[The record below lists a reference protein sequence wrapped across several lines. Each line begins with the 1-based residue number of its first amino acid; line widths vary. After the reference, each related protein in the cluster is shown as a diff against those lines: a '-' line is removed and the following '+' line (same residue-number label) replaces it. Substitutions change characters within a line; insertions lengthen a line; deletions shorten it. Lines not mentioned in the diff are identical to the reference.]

1 MKRYEIQE
9 VFNMLGE
16 ENLKVQRVKHGTRA
30 SIEVDGYLVKQQSLR
45 YATFYQK
52 GTTCVCCGKQGTHFK
67 LDVERG
73 VDPESTN
80 RRHFNLYAEDGT
92 LMTKDHILPKSLGG
106 EDCVDNLQTMCKD
119 CNELKRS
126 TPQEDLELEVV
137 IATEIQSGKET
148 YYRSIEDAAYKLC
161 MVIRGIG
168 IDKKN
173 KKIKQACVR
182 KAVQAT
188 IDLMNA
194 INNKTVLCNRLW
206 TVEKRVVS
214 GKSLEEIMLEGATTD
229 ETTEAVLSCKE

>member
-1 MKRYEIQE
+1 MEEKRYEIQE
-9 VFNMLGE
+9 VFDMLGE

-52 GTTCVCCGKQGTHFK
+52 GTTCVCCGKQGTHFR
-67 LDVERG
+67 LDIEQG
-73 VDPESTN
+73 ADPESTK

-92 LMTKDHILPKSLGG
+92 LITKDHIRPKSLGG
-106 EDCVDNLQTMCKD
+106 EDCIDNLQTMCKT

-137 IATEIQSGKET
+137 VATEIQSGKET

-206 TVEKRVVS
+206 TVEKRVFS
-214 GKSLEEIMLEGATTD
+214 GQSLEELKEEASSDTTQ
-229 ETTEAVLSCKE
+229 AM

>member
-1 MKRYEIQE
+1 MEEKRYGIQE
-9 VFNMLGE
+9 VFDMLGE
-16 ENLKVQRVKHGTRA
+16 EDLKVQRVKHGTRG

-73 VDPESTN
+73 VDPESTK

-92 LMTKDHILPKSLGG
+92 LMTKDHIRPKSLGG
-106 EDCVDNLQTMCKD
+106 EDCVENLQTMCKT

-137 IATEIQSGKET
+137 VATEIQSGKET

-161 MVIRGIG
+161 MVIRGLNVNLPKNH
-168 IDKKN
+168 KKN
-173 KKIKQACVR
+173 KQHFVR

-194 INNKTVLCNRLW
+194 INNKSVLCNRLW
-206 TVEKRVVS
+206 TVEKRVFS
-214 GKSLEEIMLEGATTD
+214 GQSLEELKEEASSDTTQ
-229 ETTEAVLSCKE
+229 AM

>member
-9 VFNMLGE
+9 VFDMLGE

-73 VDPESTN
+73 VDPESTK

-92 LMTKDHILPKSLGG
+92 LMTKDHIRPKSLGG
-106 EDCVDNLQTMCKD
+106 EDCVENLQTMCKT

-137 IATEIQSGKET
+137 VATEIQSGKET

-161 MVIRGIG
+161 MVIRGLNVNLPKNH
-168 IDKKN
+168 KKN
-173 KKIKQACVR
+173 KQHFVR

-194 INNKTVLCNRLW
+194 INNKSVLCNRLW
-206 TVEKRVVS
+206 TVEKRVFS
-214 GKSLEEIMLEGATTD
+214 GQSLEELKKEASN
-229 ETTEAVLSCKE
+229 ETT

>member
-1 MKRYEIQE
+1 MKRYGIQE
-9 VFNMLGE
+9 VFDMLGE
-16 ENLKVQRVKHGTRA
+16 ENLKVQRVKHGTRG
-30 SIEVDGYLVKQQSLR
+30 SIEVDGYLVKHQSLR

-73 VDPESTN
+73 VDPESTK

-106 EDCVDNLQTMCKD
+106 EDCVENLQTMCKD

-126 TPQEDLELEVV
+126 TPQEDIELEVV
-137 IATEIQSGKET
+137 VATEIQSGKET
-148 YYRSIEDAAYKLC
+148 YYKSIEDAAYKLC
-161 MVIRGIG
+161 MVIRGLNVNLPKNH
-168 IDKKN
+168 KKN
-173 KKIKQACVR
+173 KQHFVR

-188 IDLMNA
+188 IDLINA

-206 TVEKRVVS
+206 TVEKRVFS
-214 GKSLEEIMLEGATTD
+214 GQSLEELKEETSSDTTQ
-229 ETTEAVLSCKE
+229 AM

>member
-1 MKRYEIQE
+1 MEEKRYGIQE
-9 VFNMLGE
+9 VFDMLGE
-16 ENLKVQRVKHGTRA
+16 ENLKVTRVKHGTRV
-30 SIEVDGYLVKQQSLR
+30 SIDVDGFKVKQQSLR
-45 YATFYQK
+45 YSTFFQK
-52 GTTCVCCGKQGTHFK
+52 GTKCVCCGKEGTHFR
-67 LDVERG
+67 LDAERN

-106 EDCVDNLQTMCKD
+106 EDCVENLQTMCKD

-126 TPQEDLELEVV
+126 TPQEDIELELVV
-137 IATEIQSGKET
+137 ATEIQTGKET

-173 KKIKQACVR
+173 KKIKQTCVR

-188 IDLMNA
+188 IDLMKA
-194 INNKTVLCNRLW
+194 INNKSALCNRLW
-206 TVEKRVVS
+206 TIEKRVVS
-214 GKSLEEIMLEGATTD
+214 GKSLEEIAVEGATTN
-229 ETTEAVLSCKE
+229 ETTEAI